1 VQEGEVTGRAAA
13 IVLALALNPAPLH
26 AQDVVFSVS
35 VSSADVHKGPSIATP
50 VIGHVSR
57 GTDLPVSR
65 NLGSWIKVQ
74 WPDGPDGFGY
84 LHVTTGQL
92 AAPHGN
98 GAVSKSA
105 SRSSS
110 TATAASSLQSGSITP
125 GSLAPMSASS
135 QIPMQTAKPPRTPR
149 ERVAIRQQGST
160 PITHVVGIGG
170 LFGSTSSFGATARL
184 WRDNGLGLQIGFS
197 RDTMTSSVA
206 AGRVSSVQLEPAV
219 VYGLF
224 DHVSDYF
231 WIHPYVG
238 AGLSVRHQSLED
250 APATGTEPASSTGMG
265 YRAFGG
271 SEVTFAGAPR
281 FALSADAGYRHAPTP
296 FAGFEPSTFSV
307 FVLGHWYIN

>member
-1 VQEGEVTGRAAA
+1 MTGRAAA
-13 IVLALALNPAPLH
+13 IVLALALFPATLH

-35 VSSADVHKGPSIATP
+35 VSSADVHMGPSIATP
-50 VIGHVSR
+50 VIGHAPR
-57 GTDLPVSR
+57 GTDLTVSR
-65 NLGSWIKVQ
+65 NLGSWVKVQ

-92 AAPHGN
+92 AAPKGN
-98 GAVSKSA
+98 GSVSKAA

-110 TATAASSLQSGSITP
+110 TAGASTSLQPASMTP

-135 QIPMQTAKPPRTPR
+135 QVPMQTAKPARSPR
-149 ERVAIRQQGST
+149 ERVAIHQQGSA
-160 PITHVVGIGG
+160 PITHVMGIGG
-170 LFGSTSSFGATARL
+170 FFGSMSSFGATTRAWL
-184 WRDNGLGLQIGFS
+184 DNGLGLQIGFS

-206 AGRVSSVQLEPAV
+206 AGRVTSVQLEPAV

-231 WIHPYVG
+231 WIRPYIG
-238 AGLSVRHQSLED
+238 AGLSVRHQSLEN
-250 APATGTEPASSTGMG
+250 ASPTGTEPASSTGMG

-281 FALSADAGYRHAPTP
+281 FALSADAGYLHTPTP
-296 FAGFEPSTFSV
+296 FTGFEPSKFSV
-307 FVLGHWYIN
+307 FVLGHWYLK